1 MELKIPRV
9 LLKTCSASNRN
20 VLADVSNARQI
31 KQNIPLREINTFYV
45 IRLEASVYF
54 WSLKEGKYFQLWQ
67 VLSYSHQIELY
78 FLSWK
83 NTIFTTI

>member
-1 MELKIPRV
+1 MTKTEFTIILELLDVNGTQIPRV

-20 VLADVSNARQI
+20 VLDDVSNARQI

-54 WSLKEGKYFQLWQ
+54 WSLKE
-67 VLSYSHQIELY
+67 
-78 FLSWK
+78 
-83 NTIFTTI
+83 